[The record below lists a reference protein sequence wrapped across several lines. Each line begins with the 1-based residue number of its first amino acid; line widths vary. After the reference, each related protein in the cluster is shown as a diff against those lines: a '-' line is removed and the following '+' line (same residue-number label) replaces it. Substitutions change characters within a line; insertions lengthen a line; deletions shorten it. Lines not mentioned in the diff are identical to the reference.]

1 MVMDKPEK
9 EQFKTKVLSAYRNSR
24 TIIAAVLILSSISIG
39 ILAAP
44 TALDYYLENASN
56 YPVFDGNIAV
66 GYQYLVEGSVLGY
79 DTSGGYIAIQTEYGI
94 MQVSILDMKD
104 RIGYQICQHA
114 AGDRVKY
121 IVLIQGNNSSGI
133 GNIDFLLMREIC

>member
-1 MVMDKPEK
+1 MVMDKPEEK
-9 EQFKTKVLSAYRNSR
+9 QFKTTVLSAYRNSR
-24 TIIAAVLILSSISIG
+24 TIIAAVLILGSISIG

-44 TALDYYLENASN
+44 TTLNYYLENN
-56 YPVFDGNIAV
+56 YPVFDGNITV

-79 DTSGGYIAIQTEYGI
+79 DTSGSYIAIQTEYGI

-114 AGDRVKY
+114 AGDRIKY
-121 IVLIQGNNSSGI
+121 IVIIQGNNSSGM
-133 GNIDFLLMREIC
+133 GNIDFLLMREICY